1 MMYCKQCGQALEDGA
16 KFCTNCG
23 ASQQTPENPTPQNID
38 RTVGVFG
45 GAPVP
50 PVGEAHAANFNVP
63 QSSPY
68 DTPAG
73 GAARATKPV
82 GFGEAIKLFFVNYVN
97 FEGRTTRSEYWWA
110 FLFSYLVG
118 IAAGMLGAVIP
129 YFSML
134 VSLGMF
140 LPGLSMNVRR
150 LHDIG
155 KPWPYLLMG
164 LIPLAG
170 PIILIVFYCKPS
182 DGDNAWGRAR

>member
-1 MMYCKQCGQALEDGA
+1 MYCKQCGQALEDGA

-45 GAPVP
+45 GVPVP
-50 PVGEAHAANFNVP
+50 SAGEAHAANFNAP

-110 FLFSYLVG
+110 ILFSYLVG